1 MKLIV
6 VLLAGL
12 IAVVIGHT
20 EDKYKKL
27 ILDTHNEYRRKQH
40 GSNIEKL
47 VSCLRFI
54 EKYLK
59 LNRF

>member
-12 IAVVIGHT
+12 VAVVIGHT
-20 EDKYKKL
+20 EDKYKQL

-40 GSNIEKL
+40 GSNIDKL

-54 EKYLK
+54 EK
-59 LNRF
+59 